1 VFQTTSVRFD
11 SFGSAGVMSMQ
22 SVRLL
27 TGTGPIWTGVV
38 FVAAGTA
45 GWFCFR
51 STECRPSSVDRHC
64 LDLDTRQRTLA
75 PQLQFRACFRGFPAG
90 PCQIRA
96 RSIWRGG
103 AMGGSGVLR

>member
-1 VFQTTSVRFD
+1 MFQTTSVRFD

-22 SVRLL
+22 SVSLL

-38 FVAAGTA
+38 LVAAGTA

-51 STECRPSSVDRHC
+51 SNECRPSSVARHC

-75 PQLQFRACFRGFPAG
+75 P
-90 PCQIRA
+90 
-96 RSIWRGG
+96 
-103 AMGGSGVLR
+103 